1 MSYDKYQNDWLAV
14 SAVRA
19 AKKPEVKKAPEMI
32 DLRTDRNVL
41 VARAQKLAAQGWI
54 PHHETGE
61 RLQVASATEALILLE
76 YGLWCKRLPAKPDF
90 VEKMTEAEEAELT
103 TYLNGEL

>member
-32 DLRTDRNVL
+32 DLRY
-41 VARAQKLAAQGWI
+41 
-54 PHHETGE
+54 
-61 RLQVASATEALILLE
+61 S
-76 YGLWCKRLPAKPDF
+76 
-90 VEKMTEAEEAELT
+90 
-103 TYLNGEL
+103 